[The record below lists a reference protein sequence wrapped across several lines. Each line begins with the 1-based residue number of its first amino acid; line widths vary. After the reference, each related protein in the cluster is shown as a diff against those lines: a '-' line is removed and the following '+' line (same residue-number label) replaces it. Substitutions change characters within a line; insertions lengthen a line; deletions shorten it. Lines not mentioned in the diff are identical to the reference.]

1 MNTGTVTPLVSVILP
16 SYNHARYL
24 PRRIESILEQTY
36 VNIEILI
43 LDDCSPDNSREV
55 IREYAARDARIE
67 VYFNEHN
74 SGSTF
79 KQWKKGL
86 DWAKGKYIWIAESDD
101 FAEPAFLAQL
111 VPMLEADDSVVLAH
125 SNSTVVDENDTP
137 HGTTADWK
145 NERYHTNHWGIDHVA
160 DGRQEIE
167 QYFQLGCIINN
178 VSAVVFRRASIDA
191 VGGIDTSYRYT
202 GDWLLYLKL
211 GLIGK
216 MAYRAACLS
225 NYRDHAS
232 NTTKK
237 SYSDGSQLFERQRC
251 FVFLYR
257 AKVLSPA
264 GMKRLLTTAS
274 GEYIMLAYELL
285 RRTWRPKLFASY
297 ARRLLGIDLQFYLH
311 MQTNV
316 VRTLVRGN
324 Y

>member
-1 MNTGTVTPLVSVILP
+1 MNTDATQPLVSVILP

-24 PRRIESILEQTY
+24 PRRIESISNQTY
-36 VNIEILI
+36 PNIEVLI

-55 IREYAARDARIE
+55 IREYAARDSRIE

-79 KQWKKGL
+79 KQWQKGL

-101 FAEPAFLAQL
+101 FAEPAFLEQL
-111 VPMLEADDSVVLAH
+111 IPMLEADDAVVLAH
-125 SNSTVVDENDTP
+125 SNSNVVDENDYSNS
-137 HGTTADWK
+137 TTADWK
-145 NERYHTNHWGIDHVA
+145 NEYYHTNHWGVDHVA
-160 DGRQEIE
+160 DGREEIE
-167 QYFQLGCIINN
+167 LYFQRGCIINN

-191 VGGIDTSYRYT
+191 VGGVDMSFRYT

-211 GLIGK
+211 GLVGK
-216 MAYRAACLS
+216 FAYRAACLS

-251 FVFLYR
+251 FIFLYR

-285 RRTWRPKLFASY
+285 RRNWRPKLFASY
-297 ARRLLGIDLQFYLH
+297 TRRLAGIDLQFYLH
-311 MQTNV
+311 MQTKV
-316 VRTLVRGN
+316 VRTLARGD